1 MKRTSANLKTLA
13 RESLAGNFSLP
24 VSAYLLITIL
34 TSVLSMIV
42 TGFLDVSNTISLI
55 TSQILI
61 YLFSLLS
68 SLLMVGYD
76 KMLLNLN
83 RRQPYTLGNIFYAF
97 SHNPDRFIV
106 VNFLLLLAGILVSL
120 PFDIPS
126 YTSTSWNAMV
136 LSLVGMLIR
145 SLVSIVLAAFF
156 GLANYL
162 LLDYPEMGAMQA
174 LKESLRLMKGNKG
187 RYVHLY
193 LSFLPLTIVCIF
205 TCYIGILWLLPYM
218 QTTLAFFYMDI
229 TGELDN
235 PVVDSENIQ
244 DNSFTNPF

>member
-42 TGFLDVSNTISLI
+42 TGFLDVSNTVSLI

-97 SHNPDRFIV
+97 YHNPDRFIV

-187 RYVHLY
+187 LYVHLY

-235 PVVDSENIQ
+235 PVVDSESIQ
-244 DNSFTNPF
+244 DNSFTNPM